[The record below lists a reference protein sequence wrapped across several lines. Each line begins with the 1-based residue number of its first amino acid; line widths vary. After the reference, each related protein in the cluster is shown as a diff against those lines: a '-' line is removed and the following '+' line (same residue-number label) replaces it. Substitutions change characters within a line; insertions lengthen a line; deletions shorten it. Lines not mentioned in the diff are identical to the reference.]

1 MENALLSVSSF
12 CSLVRR
18 DLASATR
25 GHKAR
30 GLPKSKKRGAAMI
43 PSNVA
48 RTTGQVAAVA
58 ILVNA
63 GNTHAQVAGSSPVGV
78 TEEEMR
84 SS

>member
-1 MENALLSVSSF
+1 
-12 CSLVRR
+12 
-18 DLASATR
+18 
-25 GHKAR
+25 
-30 GLPKSKKRGAAMI
+30 MI

-63 GNTHAQVAGSSPVGV
+63 GNTQAQVAGSSTVGV